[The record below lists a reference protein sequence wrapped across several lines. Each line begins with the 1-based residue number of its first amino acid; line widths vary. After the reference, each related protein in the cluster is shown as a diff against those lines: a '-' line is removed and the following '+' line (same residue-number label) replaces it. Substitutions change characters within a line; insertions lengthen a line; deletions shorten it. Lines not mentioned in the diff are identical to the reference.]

1 MSTLAAGKRDRRV
14 TLLRQSQV
22 DNHGDFQTVFTNV
35 CTVWGSYRPLRASE
49 RFAQSGNLAQAEVEF
64 QILYSSAVS
73 WLSPA
78 DRLSVNGKEYEIVE
92 VSELGRQKGLSVI
105 AKLRDVVNG

>member
-1 MSTLAAGKRDRRV
+1 MSILAAGKRDRRI
-14 TLLRQSQV
+14 TLLREAQV
-22 DNHGDFQTVFTNV
+22 DNHGDVQTAFTNV

-64 QILYSSAVS
+64 QILYSSDVS

-78 DRLSVNGKEYEIVE
+78 DRLSFDGAEYEIIE
-92 VSELGRQKGLSVI
+92 VTEIGRQKGLSVI
-105 AKLRDVVNG
+105 AKRRDVVNG